1 MTLIQDA
8 LIIGL
13 MSGTSTDGVDAVLC
27 RIDGQGL
34 PHALARQHRPYSAEE
49 REQLLALNV
58 PGEDELHRSQLAANL
73 VADAYAQA
81 CGQLLQAQRLHPG
94 QVKALGAHGQTV
106 RHRPEL
112 GYTVQ
117 LLNAARLAEQTGI
130 AVVHDFRSRDV
141 AAGGQG
147 APLVPAFH
155 AALLGAGTGRSSP
168 ARALLN
174 LGGIANWTLLG
185 EDGEVMGFDC
195 GPANVL
201 MDLWM
206 TRHWGLAFDADGAH
220 AAAHAADAGLLH
232 SFLQEPYF
240 AQGLP
245 KSTGRDLFHEGWL
258 ASHLARQPQ
267 PLPAGV
273 VLSTLCELTAR
284 TAAEALARHGA
295 GTREVHVFG
304 GGALNP
310 ELMRR
315 LARHGQRLL
324 PDSQWQTSDAL
335 GVPPM
340 DMEAMAF
347 AWLAAQHLAGR
358 PGNHPAVTG
367 AAGLRILG
375 SFTPA

>member
-258 ASHLARQPQ
+258 ASR
-267 PLPAGV
+267 
-273 VLSTLCELTAR
+273 LS
-284 TAAEALARHGA
+284 
-295 GTREVHVFG
+295 
-304 GGALNP
+304 NW
-310 ELMRR
+310 
-315 LARHGQRLL
+315 
-324 PDSQWQTSDAL
+324 S
-335 GVPPM
+335 
-340 DMEAMAF
+340 
-347 AWLAAQHLAGR
+347 
-358 PGNHPAVTG
+358 
-367 AAGLRILG
+367 
-375 SFTPA
+375 